1 MSATRRQA
9 MSVDEFLD
17 WAEAQEERYEFDG
30 EQPVLMT
37 GGDISHNRLIRR
49 LLLSLTSLIEGRP
62 LEVLGPETGVSTIG
76 RRIRYPDA
84 LILPAGEPG
93 STRVLRGV
101 TAVFEV
107 ISPTSSSMDRIVK
120 LREYGAVD
128 SIRSY
133 VILETETEAA
143 TVFDKRPDG
152 GWSATPVT
160 AEGFVALPSIG
171 IELPLARL

>member
-1 MSATRRQA
+1 MSP
-9 MSVDEFLD
+9 DEFLD

-37 GGDISHNRLIRR
+37 GGTLSHNRLVVR
-49 LLLSLTSLIEGRP
+49 LLSLMSGMLTGGRF
-62 LEVLGPETGVSTIG
+62 EVTGPDTGVGTIG

-84 LILPAGEPG
+84 LILPVGLPG
-93 STRVLRGV
+93 GTRVVIGAI
-101 TAVFEV
+101 AVFEV

-152 GWSATPVT
+152 SWAATPVT
-160 AEGFVALPSIG
+160 AEGFIALPTIG
-171 IELPLARL
+171 IELPLSKLYPPP